1 MFPVDG
7 FAPLLTTSSVHPATI
22 SLLHR
27 LQRWRVAVVRR
38 LVWYYDVAI
47 HSFVSPPFLSFM
59 CHTSTTESGPKG
71 IGNLSCA
78 LGILVQGHPKTSG
91 LKHDS
96 SLPSFSPSTPA
107 TFPSRPA
114 RTRSPSPH
122 PTFPNP
128 IPTDQDTSPSST
140 SPSRNTVFFTPNL
153 ATGTNSNGR
162 PSNFVL
168 PFPPPSP
175 LPPTKTITFTRTVT
189 EAPVTY
195 TIISTRATTT
205 TLQTT
210 IIDTEKI
217 IYITTLPPTTY
228 TEFRSITVT
237 ETETTAIT
245 QTATVTPT
253 ATMSTSS
260 SHESQLNHVS
270 MVALVAG
277 ISSIVLVILVLIA
290 LLVLLCLCLYRRRK
304 KSGAS
309 DFLKIPPSSITRPS
323 RSHARPSSSTSLAS
337 VRSRDDPYPRTIRHD
352 GRASQ
357 VSMMPN
363 GDLPIGPSVVE
374 YRHPNKTFT
383 GPVDV
388 GGVYGYGGEGAGS
401 QEVST
406 LPSRFSETTVSSTRP
421 LSSRLTGLWSVFR
434 IRKLERHQSAASLA

>member
-1 MFPVDG
+1 MYGVMG
-7 FAPLLTTSSVHPATI
+7 MITLI
-22 SLLHR
+22 IG
-27 LQRWRVAVVRR
+27 VR
-38 LVWYYDVAI
+38 
-47 HSFVSPPFLSFM
+47 
-59 CHTSTTESGPKG
+59 
-71 IGNLSCA
+71 
-78 LGILVQGHPKTSG
+78 VQGHPKTSG
-91 LKHDS
+91 LKHDL

-114 RTRSPSPH
+114 RTRSPLPH

-128 IPTDQDTSPSST
+128 ILTDQDTSPSST
-140 SPSRNTVFFTPNL
+140 SPSRNTVFLTPNL

-168 PFPPPSP
+168 PFPTPSP
-175 LPPTKTITFTRTVT
+175 LPPMKTIIFTRTVT
-189 EAPVTY
+189 EPPVTY
-195 TIISTRATTT
+195 TIISTSATTT

-210 IIDTEKI
+210 IIDMEKI

-228 TEFRSITVT
+228 TKFRSITVM
-237 ETETTAIT
+237 ETETMAIT
-245 QTATVTPT
+245 QTATVTLT

-260 SHESQLNHVS
+260 SHESQLDHVS

-290 LLVLLCLCLYRRRK
+290 LLVLLCLCLYWRRK

-309 DFLKIPPSSITRPS
+309 DFLKIPPSSITHPS
-323 RSHARPSSSTSLAS
+323 SSHVRPSSSTSLAS
-337 VRSRDDPYPRTIRHD
+337 MRSCDDLYLRTIRHD
-352 GRASQ
+352 GHASQ
-357 VSMMPN
+357 VLMMPN

-383 GPVDV
+383 GPVDM
-388 GGVYGYGGEGAGS
+388 GGVYGYGGEGAES

-421 LSSRLTGLWSVFR
+421 LSSRLMGLWSVFC
-434 IRKLERHQSAASLA
+434 IRKLEHHQSAASLA